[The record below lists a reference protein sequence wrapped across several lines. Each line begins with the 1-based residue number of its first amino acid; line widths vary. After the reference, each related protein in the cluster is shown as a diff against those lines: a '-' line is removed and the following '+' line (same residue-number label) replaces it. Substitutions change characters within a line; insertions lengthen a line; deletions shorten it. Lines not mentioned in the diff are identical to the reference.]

1 MSNIEQVIIRTP
13 QQQGFR
19 NPQVISNIR
28 ELREWLDTL
37 PLLKPVPTVRQLTDA
52 IDALNRQQLNQKKRQ
67 QLLHEYRQVILQINP
82 SLNLNALKRLSLTEK
97 EREQLQ
103 LQSTALCMALAD
115 GYKIILKQALE
126 EGIAHKPGV
135 MFEPLYL
142 ALEAL
147 SLALLNCFRAYKT
160 APQNL
165 YQDIHQLYLLA
176 EHSGILELEIEPEK
190 LSLSAVNIGNLY
202 KQTMILAF
210 LDPYHLPSGVVE
222 KLYER
227 LSRLSAHCNLL
238 DTLPAA
244 DAESVFITDLT
255 SDAAPRAIFKVPQPD
270 ALKLPRVFELQAMTN
285 KIQAE
290 ITSLQTQE
298 SGLSVNNE
306 TELLKRLIPV
316 DKAQLTRKA
325 ERINSNRICKVTF
338 GIDAVHYFLNISKT
352 ELEQV
357 LNSTADRFGPHLL
370 ESWVVTNESQTGLSL
385 NSEQITRHDVSVG
398 DIIGLLTE
406 ETGEQ
411 GKKGTIAIIRWIRND
426 KDNNINIGIEFISG
440 NLLPAMCRLIDGPNT
455 NNICAAIFISSMAL
469 NDMPA
474 TLITPK
480 KVYQRG
486 RIMEVTIGDQP
497 LRIKAGYLRDDTF
510 TFDRFDFTSLNT

>member
-1 MSNIEQVIIRTP
+1 MKHTKQVIIRTP
-13 QQQGFR
+13 EQLDFR
-19 NPQVISNIR
+19 NPEVITNIR
-28 ELREWLDTL
+28 ELRDWLDTL
-37 PLLKPVPTVRQLTDA
+37 PLLKPASTIMQLTYA
-52 IDALNRQQLNQKKRQ
+52 IDAFNRQQLNPKKRQ

-82 SLNLNALKRLSLTEK
+82 SLNLNAIKRLSLTEK

-103 LQSTALCMALAD
+103 LQSTAVCMALAD
-115 GYKIILKQALE
+115 GYKIIVKQALE

-135 MFEPLYL
+135 LFEPVYL

-147 SLALLNCFRAYKT
+147 SLGLLNCFRSYKT

-176 EHSGILELEIEPEK
+176 EHSGILEHEIEPDK
-190 LSLSAVNIGNLY
+190 LSLSAVNIGDLY
-202 KQTMILAF
+202 KQTMTLAF
-210 LDPYHLPSGVVE
+210 LDPYHLPSGVAE

-227 LSRLSAHCNLL
+227 LSRLSTHCNLL
-238 DTLPAA
+238 EQTPTPDA
-244 DAESVFITDLT
+244 DRVFITDLLT
-255 SDAAPRAIFKVPQPD
+255 DEAPKAAFKIPQPD
-270 ALKLPRVFELQAMTN
+270 ALLLPRVFDLQVMSK

-290 ITSLQTQE
+290 ITSLQTKE

-306 TELLKRLIPV
+306 TDLLKRLIPV
-316 DKAQLTRKA
+316 GKEQLTRKA
-325 ERINSNRICKVTF
+325 ERINTHRTCKVTF
-338 GIDAVHYFLNISKT
+338 GIDAVHYFLNISKQ

-370 ESWVVTNESQTGLSL
+370 ESWAVTNESQTGLSL
-385 NSEQITRHDVSVG
+385 SSEQITRHDVTVG

-411 GKKGTIAIIRWIRND
+411 GQQGTIAIVRWIRND
-426 KDNNINIGIEFISG
+426 KDNHINIGIEFISG

-455 NNICAAIFISSMAL
+455 NNTFAAIFISSMAL
-469 NDMPA
+469 QDMPA

-486 RIMEVTIGDQP
+486 RIMEVTIGGQP

-510 TFDRFDFTSLNT
+510 SFDRFDFTSLNT